1 MNTHTVHITR
11 TRTHITHQ
19 TSHKKIVSIGMGSGV
34 LSLTIALFC
43 IGGVAISYYAIHIEH
58 MKSEDVSYKA
68 ACDLDEK
75 IACSKV
81 VTSK

>member
-1 MNTHTVHITR
+1 MYECSATLEIVDAPYPHTPYTHTH
-11 TRTHITHQ
+11 
-19 TSHKKIVSIGMGSGV
+19 TSMGSGL

-43 IGGVAISYYAIHIEH
+43 VGGVALSYYAIHIEH
-58 MKSEDVSYKA
+58 MKSANKDYQA
-68 ACDLDEK
+68 TCDLDEK